1 MRKFLVIIM
10 LSLILSG
17 GAYANPESIKKDG
30 FVIPTNKWK
39 DKIKIN
45 ENFEVNNPKDKK
57 NILKDRPIDKNKP
70 FWKSADLASFNLFI
84 VLMLYLASE
93 AVL

>member
-17 GAYANPESIKKDG
+17 SAYANPESIKKDG

-39 DKIKIN
+39 DKIKID
-45 ENFEVNNPKDKK
+45 ENFVVTNPKEKIIII
-57 NILKDRPIDKNKP
+57 N
-70 FWKSADLASFNLFI
+70 
-84 VLMLYLASE
+84 
-93 AVL
+93 

>member
-17 GAYANPESIKKDG
+17 SAYANPESIKKDG

-39 DKIKIN
+39 DKIKID
-45 ENFEVNNPKDKK
+45 ENFQINTPKDKIIIIF
-57 NILKDRPIDKNKP
+57 NHGSDVNDV
-70 FWKSADLASFNLFI
+70 KSKKCTWVRDLRLSLI
-84 VLMLYLASE
+84 HI
-93 AVL
+93 